1 VTRWVTVADLERC
14 VGCQTC
20 TAACRHANATSPAV
34 QWRKVLDVEAGSY
47 PNVSRTFVP
56 VGCQH
61 CADPPCMHVCPTTA
75 TRQRADGIVTIDYE
89 LCIGCAYCE
98 VACPYQARFLEHAPH
113 FAYGGAA
120 MLNEIERADLSRM
133 GVAQKCTYCSD
144 RIDFGLENAMTPG
157 VDPRATPACVNSCI
171 ADALHFGDIDDANSN
186 VSQLLREQRHF
197 RMHEEIGTEPS
208 FYYAYGR
215 TGEMPAPANDPASGS
230 PKGAGELRTRG
241 VEPALQK
248 HWDWKAAGNFVC
260 GGAGAGLF
268 AFAALASFLQGS
280 PSLLSWGAMAI
291 VAFGLFLLLFKIGR
305 PWRFIYVLLQPQ
317 RSWMTREAWI
327 AAGFFPLGA
336 LALWFASPV
345 LMLAAAIVGLL
356 FLFSQAM
363 ILKEA
368 KGIPAWR
375 IPVVVPLIIVTGIAE
390 GSGLFLAATA
400 LLQAPLQLV
409 EAAAAAAVVLAATR
423 SWTWRSYLAA
433 LGIKG
438 APTRTFAVFDAFRPW
453 FFLTGLALPA
463 ALIVLGFF
471 APSATA
477 MAFALAGL
485 CIAFAGSALKLI
497 LVTRAGFNQGFALEH
512 TPVRGSGIAGPAV
525 KPGWSTR

>member
-1 VTRWVTVADLERC
+1 MTRWVTVADLERC

-120 MLNEIERADLSRM
+120 MPNETEREDLSRL

-144 RIDFGLENAMTPG
+144 RIDFGLENGMAPG
-157 VDPRATPACVNSCI
+157 IDPRATPACVNSCI

-197 RMHEEIGTEPS
+197 RMHEEVGTEPS

-215 TGEMPAPANDPASGS
+215 AGEMPAPANDPASDS
-230 PKGAGELRTRG
+230 PKRAGELRTRG

-248 HWDWKAAGNFVC
+248 HWDWKAAGNFIC

-268 AFAALASFLQGS
+268 AFATLASFWQGS
-280 PSLLSWGAMAI
+280 PSPLGWVAMAI

-336 LALWFASPV
+336 LAMWFASPA

-363 ILKEA
+363 IIKEA

-375 IPVVVPLIIVTGIAE
+375 IPAIVPLIVVTGIAE

-400 LLQAPLQLV
+400 LLRAPLPLT
-409 EAAAAAAVVLAATR
+409 EAAAAAAVILAALR

-433 LGIKG
+433 LGAEG
-438 APTRTFAVFDAFRPW
+438 APTRTFAMFDAFRPW
-453 FFLTGLALPA
+453 FFLIGLAVPA
-463 ALIVLGFF
+463 ALIALGFF
-471 APSATA
+471 AANATA

-512 TPVRGSGIAGPAV
+512 TPVRGAGIAGPAV